1 MKKEWLVALSLIAG
15 LSGGLLV
22 AQPMTS
28 HAATTTLSD
37 TVAPRV
43 KVTSTKKKVSTS
55 KKEVI
60 DIVLKSRNSS
70 ALSKYSYAT
79 VNPKSASYHQYLTPS
94 AFGKKYGQSTKTL
107 TTIKSYLK
115 KHHLSYK
122 VYGGNLV
129 IRATGTVNNIN
140 KAFGVTLV
148 KVKVKGKTYQTHTQ
162 KAKLPSSFKS
172 KINAVLGLSS
182 YGKYKT
188 NLTTTAHATKGQLN
202 VNQTTQP
209 QKFANAYHLDKLY
222 EKGLTGKGQRIAIL
236 SFANFHPADA
246 AYYWQQEGIPAA
258 KSNITRY
265 NIDGGASWTGYNE
278 TTLDVEQAGAVAPDA
293 ALDIYLA
300 PQTDT
305 GMINALATI
314 IGKNNASQLT
324 TSWGQSEGALL
335 SAMSQGAETSAYAKA
350 FNTLF
355 QQAAVQGISTFAAT
369 GDNGAYDSILDNA
382 GSYRTD
388 KTVDFPANSAYVTAL
403 GGTTLPFSASYTDG
417 GSKVK
422 VDVKTERAWGS
433 DYLYGRFDK
442 SYYSNYQDRLD
453 DYFAGGGGGF
463 SRLNKTTPAFQ
474 RALIGNGVNTYAAVN
489 LWKVS
494 NGTLNRTSSTTYT
507 TGTGTGRNVPD
518 LSFNAD
524 PNTGYDLYMS
534 SAKTVGKSPKW
545 YVSGGTS
552 VVSPQVAAANAVMNS
567 GRSSRIGYW
576 NPQIYRLAQTKQSPF
591 TPLTAKTNNTN
602 LYYTGQ
608 PGKLYNQATGLGT
621 ANFETLFN
629 QLK

>member
-1 MKKEWLVALSLIAG
+1 MKKEWLATLTLAVG
-15 LSGGLLV
+15 LSGGLMI
-22 AQPMTS
+22 AQPITS
-28 HAATTTLSD
+28 HAATATLSD
-37 TVAPRV
+37 TIAPRV
-43 KVTSTKKKVSTS
+43 KATSTKKKVSKS

-60 DIVLKSRNSS
+60 DIVLKTRNSA

-79 VNPKSASYHQYLTPS
+79 VNPKSTAYHQYLTPS
-94 AFGKKYGQSTKTL
+94 AFGKKYGQSTQTL
-107 TTIKSYLK
+107 TTIKTYLK

-148 KVKVKGKTYQTHTQ
+148 KVKVKGKTYQTHTK
-162 KAKLPSSFKS
+162 KAQLPKSFKR
-172 KINAVLGLSS
+172 KITAVLGLST

-188 NLTTTAHATKGQLN
+188 NLATKAHATKGQLN
-202 VNQTTQP
+202 IKQVTQP
-209 QKFANAYHLDKLY
+209 QKFANAYQLDKLY
-222 EKGLTGKGQRIAIL
+222 EQGLTGKGQRIAIL

-246 AYYWQQEGIPAA
+246 AYYWRQEGIPAA
-258 KSNITRY
+258 QSNITRY
-265 NIDGGASWTGYNE
+265 KIDGGASWTGYNE
-278 TTLDVEQAGAVAPDA
+278 TTLDVEQAGSVAPDA
-293 ALDIYLA
+293 ALDVYLA

-305 GMINALATI
+305 GMVNALATI
-314 IGKNNASQLT
+314 IAKNNASQLT

-335 SAMSQGAETSAYAKA
+335 SAMSQGAETGAYAKA

-355 QQAAVQGISTFAAT
+355 EQAAVQGISTFAAT
-369 GDNGAYDSILDNA
+369 GDNGAYDSVLDNA
-382 GSYRTD
+382 GSYRTAQ
-388 KTVDFPANSAYVTAL
+388 TVDFPANSAYVTAL
-403 GGTTLPFSASYTDG
+403 GGTTLPFSTSYTQNG
-417 GSKVK
+417 RKVK
-422 VDVKTERAWGS
+422 VAVKNERAWGS
-433 DYLYGRFDK
+433 DYLYGRFDQTF
-442 SYYSNYQDRLD
+442 YTNYADRLD

-474 RALIGNGVNTYAAVN
+474 RSLLGDGVNTFAAVN
-489 LWKVS
+489 LWQVS
-494 NGTLNRTSSTTYT
+494 QGTLKRTKQPTYT
-507 TGTGTGRNVPD
+507 TGTATGRNVPD
-518 LSFNAD
+518 VSFNAD
-524 PNTGYDLYMS
+524 PNTGYDLYLS

-552 VVSPQVAAANAVMNS
+552 VVAPQVAAANAVMNS
-567 GRSSRIGYW
+567 GRNQRIGYW

-608 PGKLYNQATGLGT
+608 PGKRYNQATGLGT

>member
-1 MKKEWLVALSLIAG
+1 MKKEWIAALTIAVG
-15 LSGGLLV
+15 VSGGLMV
-22 AQPMTS
+22 APSINGQ
-28 HAATTTLSD
+28 AATATLSD
-37 TVAPRV
+37 KIAPRV
-43 KVTSTKKKVSTS
+43 KATSNKKAVSKS
-55 KKEVI
+55 KTEVI
-60 DIVLKSRNSS
+60 DIVLKSRNST

-94 AFGKKYGQSTKTL
+94 AFGQKYGQTTQTL

-129 IRATGTVNNIN
+129 IRASGKVSNIN

-148 KVKVKGKTYQTHTQ
+148 KVKVKGKTYQTHTK
-162 KAKLPSSFKS
+162 KAKLPSSFKG
-172 KINAVLGLSS
+172 KISAVLGLSS
-182 YGKYKT
+182 YGKYKS

-202 VNQTTQP
+202 TGQSTKP
-209 QKFANAYHLDKLY
+209 QKFAKAYQLDKLY

-246 AYYWQQEGIPAA
+246 AYYWQKEGIPASQ
-258 KSNITRY
+258 SNITRY

-278 TTLDVEQAGAVAPDA
+278 TTLDVEQAGSVAPDA
-293 ALDIYLA
+293 ALDVYLA

-314 IGKNNASQLT
+314 IAKNNAAQLT

-335 SAMSQGAETSAYAKA
+335 SAISQGAETSAYAKA
-350 FNTLF
+350 FNALF

-388 KTVDFPANSAYVTAL
+388 KTVDFPADSAYVTAL
-403 GGTTLPFSASYTDG
+403 GGTTLPFSASYTLN

-422 VDVKTERAWGS
+422 VNVKNERAWGS
-433 DYLYGRFDK
+433 DYLYNRFDK
-442 SYYSNYQDRLD
+442 SYYSNYQDRID

-474 RALIGNGVNTYAAVN
+474 RALIGQGVNTFAAVN
-489 LWKVS
+489 LWQLS
-494 NGTLNRTSSTTYT
+494 NETLTRTSKTTTT

-518 LSFNAD
+518 LAFNAD

-534 SAKTVGKSPKW
+534 SAKKVGKSPKW
-545 YVSGGTS
+545 YTSGGTS

-567 GRSSRIGYW
+567 GLTTRIGYW
-576 NPQIYRLAQTKQSPF
+576 NPQIYRLAQTKTSPF
-591 TPLTAKTNNTN
+591 TPLTSKTDNTN

-621 ANFETLFN
+621 ANFETLFE

>member
-1 MKKEWLVALSLIAG
+1 MKKEWIATLGLVVG
-15 LSGGLLV
+15 LSSSIMI
-22 AQPMTS
+22 AQPMTG
-28 HAATTTLSD
+28 HASTTTLSD
-37 TVAPRV
+37 TIAPRV
-43 KVTSTKKKVSTS
+43 KSSSSKTKVSKS
-55 KKEVI
+55 KTEVI
-60 DIVLKSRNSS
+60 DIVLKPRNSS

-79 VNPKSASYHQYLTPS
+79 VNPKSASYHKYLTP
-94 AFGKKYGQSTKTL
+94 AEFGKQYGQSTKTL
-107 TTIKSYLK
+107 NTIKAYLK
-115 KHHLSYK
+115 KHNLSYK

-129 IRATGTVNNIN
+129 IRATGKVSNIN

-162 KAKLPSSFKS
+162 QAKVPSSFKG

-182 YGKYKT
+182 YGKYKS
-188 NLTTTAHATKGQLN
+188 NLTTAHSSKGQLS
-202 VNQTTQP
+202 VDQTTQP
-209 QKFANAYHLDKLY
+209 QKFANQYKLDKLY
-222 EKGLTGKGQRIAIL
+222 EQGLTGKGQRIAIL

-246 AYYWQQEGIPAA
+246 AYYWKKEGIPGSQ
-258 KSNITRY
+258 SNITRY
-265 NIDGGASWTGYNE
+265 NIDGGSSWTGYNE

-293 ALDIYLA
+293 KLDVYLA

-314 IGKNNASQLT
+314 VAKNNASQLT
-324 TSWGQSEGALL
+324 TSWGQSEGTLL
-335 SAMSQGAETSAYAKA
+335 SAISQGAETSAYAKA
-350 FNTLF
+350 FNTIF

-388 KTVDFPANSAYVTAL
+388 KTVDFPADSAYVTAL
-403 GGTTLPFSASYTDG
+403 GGTTLPFTSSYTL
-417 GSKVK
+417 GSTKVK

-433 DYLYGRFDK
+433 DYLYNRFDK
-442 SYYSNYQDRLD
+442 SYYSSYQDRMD
-453 DYFAGGGGGF
+453 DYFSGGGGGF

-474 RALIGNGVNTYAAVN
+474 RTLIGDGVNTFAAVN
-489 LWKVS
+489 LWQLS
-494 NGTLNRTSSTTYT
+494 NSSLTRTSKTTYT

-518 LSFNAD
+518 LAFNAD
-524 PNTGYDLYMS
+524 PNTGYDLYLS

-552 VVSPQVAAANAVMNS
+552 VVAPQVAAANAVMNS
-567 GRSSRIGYW
+567 GLSSRIGYW
-576 NPQIYRLAQTKQSPF
+576 NPQIYRLAKTSSSPF
-591 TPLTAKTNNTN
+591 TPLTSKTDNTN

-608 PGKLYNQATGLGT
+608 PGKRYNQATGLGT
-621 ANFETLFN
+621 ANFKTLFE